1 MNISRSYINNSTVD
15 VTIIPPIQE
24 RVKKTFERLEAD
36 FCKNERKIHRFPQGL
51 RRWIGGEGDRYI
63 VPTFV
68 ALGPYHH
75 GEPHLQKTEEL
86 KHAAA
91 HYLCMKSGRSVEEV
105 YGKVLA
111 VAGEA
116 RGCYNN
122 DDNAVAQFSDD
133 EFAEMMFLDGC
144 FLLKYMNSDYGCSLL
159 TNRMVLSTGPCML
172 RDIMLLENQIPWLV
186 LDTLMSTFSMSKCVL
201 DFLKEVITG
210 FILGGTFMNVFIDGW
225 DENSRP
231 PHLLGLVRSYLISG
245 IPPDEGIV
253 DGDTFSIASSAAELA
268 EMGIRVIPSKAEWF
282 TDMNLKTKKFALPLF
297 GEKFALSLFGELS
310 LTPLFL
316 NDFSACWLVNMTA
329 LEACTATLGGHP
341 ISDGFII
348 SSYLSLLA
356 MLMDK
361 EEDVHELRAK
371 GLIHSFFSNK
381 EMLAFFKG
389 LARHLRLG
397 SRYFTIIQQIEDY
410 KHNRRP
416 FIVVHKFFYH
426 NWRIIVKLVSIASVL
441 VGIFKAILS
450 LKRP

>member
-1 MNISRSYINNSTVD
+1 MNISRSYINNSTVE

-75 GEPHLQKTEEL
+75 GKPHLQKTEEL

-105 YGKVLA
+105 YAKVLA

-116 RGCYNN
+116 RGCYDN

-144 FLLKYMNSDYGCSLL
+144 FLLKYMSSDYGCSLL
-159 TNRMVLSTGPCML
+159 TNRMVLSTGLCIL

-186 LDTLMSTFSMSKCVL
+186 LDALMSTFSIRMTVVHM
-201 DFLKEVITG
+201 FLEMIRSG
-210 FILGGTFMNVFIDGW
+210 FIGSFRKGDIGRW
-225 DENSRP
+225 ADENSRP
-231 PHLLGLVRSYLISG
+231 PHLLGLARSYLIIG
-245 IPPDEGIV
+245 IGMPPHEEEGIV
-253 DGDTFSIASSAAELA
+253 DGDGDGGTFSIASSAVELK
-268 EMGIRVIPSKAEWF
+268 EIGIRVTPSKEEWF
-282 TDMNLKTKKFALPLF
+282 TYMNLKTDKLALHL
-297 GEKFALSLFGELS
+297 LGELS
-310 LTPLFL
+310 LTPFFL
-316 NDFSACWLVNMTA
+316 NDFTACWLVNMAA
-329 LEACTATLGGHP
+329 LEACTATDP
-341 ISDGFII
+341 ISDDGFII

-389 LARHLRLG
+389 FERHLRLG
-397 SRYFTIIQQIEDY
+397 SRYFTIIQQIEHY
-410 KHNRRP
+410 KRNKRAS
-416 FIVVHKFFYH
+416 IVIHKLVYN
-426 NWRIIVKLVSIASVL
+426 NWRIIVKLVSIASVIM
-441 VGIFKAILS
+441 GIFKAILS